1 MNLLRRMFGNGTK
14 ATPDAHRRDLSDDE
28 ILGMPVDQLRSSL
41 ERGLVG
47 AHVTVIICCHDK
59 LGRSPEERA
68 TALKTVYPQMLAMC
82 NDRKRY
88 PGYFTGMREGR
99 DIEIVI
105 ASRNA
110 KEQVDIVSTS
120 VQFAR
125 TADGVRFQE
134 ACRELIRRVGFNC

>member
-1 MNLLRRMFGNGTK
+1 MNLFRRLFGNGTQV
-14 ATPDAHRRDLSDDE
+14 TPDAHRRDLSDDE
-28 ILGMPVDQLRSSL
+28 ILRMPVDQLRLSL

-47 AHVTVIICCHDK
+47 AHFTVIICCYDK
-59 LGRSPEERA
+59 LGRSPEERG
-68 TALKTVYPQMLAMC
+68 TALESVYPQMLAMC

-88 PGYFTGMREGR
+88 LGYFTGMKKGR
-99 DIEIVI
+99 DIEIAI

-110 KEQVDIVSTS
+110 KEQFDIVSTS

-134 ACRELIRRVGFNC
+134 ACKELIRRVGFNC